1 MFRTL
6 APSGSPIH
14 LRELLGCIMQM
25 GHDSTDRL
33 KALICESLGSEN
45 AFLFANGRGAMSFL
59 LQCMVKEREGD
70 HKNVVVVPSYT
81 CYSVAASALKAG
93 LKVLVCDIDKKTLSY
108 DLEQLES
115 IDFDNV
121 LAIVSSSLYGLPND
135 LSSLEELTRAKGAY
149 LIDDAAQCL
158 GATVQGRPVGSFGD
172 AGILSFD
179 KGKVIT
185 SLNGGAIVT
194 SDPSLTRRIESEYRH
209 IRNQPLSG
217 RTRELAKL
225 LAYFLLLRPSMY
237 WLPGNLPFLG
247 LGKTI
252 YDEDY
257 SVERYFDGV
266 APLVIAQFSRMKEI
280 NDHRRLCASYYASQI
295 SESGGVCKFS
305 LLSDTDPVFLRYPI
319 RIRSAAARRSFLQ
332 DFRRLGCSVSYP
344 TTIADIPEIRHRV
357 IVQND
362 ACASGRAV
370 AAQLVTLPTHAF
382 VRQSDIEQICHGV
395 STAAFESGT

>member
-1 MFRTL
+1 MRI
-6 APSGSPIH
+6 G
-14 LRELLGCIMQM
+14 R
-25 GHDSTDRL
+25 DSTSTL
-33 KALICESLGSEN
+33 KALICESLGTKN
-45 AFLFANGRGAMSFL
+45 VFLFANGRGAMSFL
-59 LQCMVKEREGD
+59 LQCMTKECEEN
-70 HKNVVVVPSYT
+70 HKDVVVVPSYT

-108 DLEQLES
+108 DREQLES
-115 IDFDNV
+115 IDFNTV

-135 LSSLEELTRAKGAY
+135 LPSLEELARAKGVY

-158 GATVQGRPVGSFGD
+158 GATVRGRPVGSFGD

-194 SDPSLTRRIESEYRH
+194 SDPSLSQRIESEYRQ
-209 IRNQPLSG
+209 IKNQPLSG
-217 RTRELAKL
+217 RTLELARL
-225 LAYFLLLRPSMY
+225 VTYFLLLRPSMY

-257 SVERYFDGV
+257 GVERYFDGV
-266 APLVIAQFSRMKEI
+266 APLVIAQYSRMEEI
-280 NDHRRLCASYYASQI
+280 NDHRRHCASYYASQI
-295 SESGGVCKFS
+295 SESEGVCKFS
-305 LLSDTDPVFLRYPI
+305 QLSDTTPVYLRFPI
-319 RIRSAAARRSFLQ
+319 RIRGARARRSFLQ

-357 IVQND
+357 IVQNG
-362 ACASGRAV
+362 ACDSGQTV
-370 AAQLVTLPTHAF
+370 AKQLVTLPTHSF

-395 STAAFESGT
+395 SAAAFASGT